1 MKSIRFWLIVMLT
14 SAILTSMLG
23 AIFISYHKVSH
34 ETEEL
39 YDAELAQ
46 LSRVL
51 ESLLSIQLDYTQ
63 DADLGSLAEGDR
75 VISTPD
81 VHARGEFDLYGHKYE
96 KKLSFQVW
104 TNQGIFLLG
113 SGHGLDMA
121 EFVSKP
127 GYQIEQDSTGEQW
140 RSFTRYSEPLKVW
153 IKTAQQ
159 MEIREELTHEI
170 ASLNVQSLLLML
182 IVMIVLMVIII
193 QMGFRSLLRVSEEI
207 ESRNPNHLAPL
218 DETQVRSEI
227 VPVVHA
233 LNQLLVEIDQSI
245 ERQQRFTSNAAHELR
260 TPLAAI
266 KVYAQSLYPEDQRT
280 EQIQLKIVAG
290 IDKLSHLFN
299 QLLTLSKIEAD
310 QQNSHSLESIGD
322 KERSP
327 VGLHELVRQQ
337 LLPLA
342 APIAEKQLKV
352 SNDIAADLRCVCSEN
367 AMTIV
372 LRNLIDNAVRY
383 SERNGVIRITA
394 VTEEQAV
401 LIAVMDTGPGLD
413 KQQKQRVFERFYRVA
428 AQHTSGCG
436 LGLSI
441 VKEIVERQH
450 YTIALRDSPLAE
462 HGLCVELR
470 VPHGSIQ

>member
-14 SAILTSMLG
+14 SAILVSMLG

-63 DADLGSLAEGDR
+63 NTNLASLDEKDR
-75 VISTPD
+75 VINPPD

-104 TNQGIFLLG
+104 TSQGVFLLG
-113 SGHGLDMA
+113 SGHGLDMTKL
-121 EFVSKP
+121 VRKP
-127 GYQIEQDSTGEQW
+127 GYQIEHDTAGVQW
-140 RSFTRYSEPLKVW
+140 RSFTRYSESLKVW

-182 IVMIVLMVIII
+182 LVMIVLMVIII

-207 ESRNPNHLAPL
+207 ESRNPSHLAPL
-218 DETQVRSEI
+218 DEREVPSEI
-227 VPVVHA
+227 MPVVHA
-233 LNQLLVEIDQSI
+233 LNQLLGEIDHSI

-266 KVYAQSLYPEDQRT
+266 KVHAQNLYPQDERT
-280 EQIQLKIVAG
+280 QSIQQKIVQG
-290 IDKLSHLFN
+290 VDKLTHLFN
-299 QLLTLSKIEAD
+299 QLITLSKMETELQEEGGRESSKKLLLHGLVD
-310 QQNSHSLESIGD
+310 QQLFPLSEQIKVKNLQVDNAVATDLVCLGPENSMSI
-322 KERSP
+322 
-327 VGLHELVRQQ
+327 L
-337 LLPLA
+337 
-342 APIAEKQLKV
+342 
-352 SNDIAADLRCVCSEN
+352 
-367 AMTIV
+367 

-383 SERNGVIRITA
+383 SDENGMIRITA
-394 VTEEQAV
+394 TDSADGMS
-401 LIAVMDTGPGLD
+401 ISVMDTGPGLD
-413 KQQKQRVFERFYRVA
+413 EQQKQRVFERFYRA
-428 AQHTSGCG
+428 AHQQVTGCG

-441 VKEIVERQH
+441 VKEIVERQQYRILLH
-450 YTIALRDSPLAE
+450 DSPLAE
-462 HGLCVELR
+462 HGLWVELFIPKEIN
-470 VPHGSIQ
+470 VK

>member
-14 SAILTSMLG
+14 SAILTSILG

-159 MEIREELTHEI
+159 MEIREELTS
-170 ASLNVQSLLLML
+170 AVML
-182 IVMIVLMVIII
+182 QMIDSVIRLRLTIKVII
-193 QMGFRSLLRVSEEI
+193 
-207 ESRNPNHLAPL
+207 N
-218 DETQVRSEI
+218 
-227 VPVVHA
+227 
-233 LNQLLVEIDQSI
+233 
-245 ERQQRFTSNAAHELR
+245 
-260 TPLAAI
+260 
-266 KVYAQSLYPEDQRT
+266 
-280 EQIQLKIVAG
+280 
-290 IDKLSHLFN
+290 
-299 QLLTLSKIEAD
+299 
-310 QQNSHSLESIGD
+310 
-322 KERSP
+322 
-327 VGLHELVRQQ
+327 
-337 LLPLA
+337 
-342 APIAEKQLKV
+342 
-352 SNDIAADLRCVCSEN
+352 
-367 AMTIV
+367 
-372 LRNLIDNAVRY
+372 
-383 SERNGVIRITA
+383 
-394 VTEEQAV
+394 
-401 LIAVMDTGPGLD
+401 
-413 KQQKQRVFERFYRVA
+413 
-428 AQHTSGCG
+428 
-436 LGLSI
+436 
-441 VKEIVERQH
+441 
-450 YTIALRDSPLAE
+450 
-462 HGLCVELR
+462 
-470 VPHGSIQ
+470 

>member
-23 AIFISYHKVSH
+23 AIFISYNKVSH

-63 DADLGSLAEGDR
+63 DANLASLAEKDR
-75 VISTPD
+75 VINTPD
-81 VHARGEFDLYGHKYE
+81 VHASGEFDLYGHKYE
-96 KKLSFQVW
+96 KKLSFQIW
-104 TNQGIFLLG
+104 TSQGVFLLG
-113 SGHGLDMA
+113 SGHGLDMT
-121 EFVSKP
+121 EFVRKP
-127 GYQIEQDSTGEQW
+127 GYQIEQDTAGEQW

-182 IVMIVLMVIII
+182 LVMIVLMVIII

-207 ESRNPNHLAPL
+207 ESRNPSHLAPL
-218 DETQVRSEI
+218 DEREVPSEI
-227 VPVVHA
+227 MPVVHA
-233 LNQLLVEIDQSI
+233 LNQLLGEIDHSI

-266 KVYAQSLYPEDQRT
+266 KVHAQNLYPQDERT
-280 EQIQLKIVAG
+280 QTIQQKIVQG
-290 IDKLSHLFN
+290 VDKLTHLFN
-299 QLLTLSKIEAD
+299 QLITLSKMETELQEEGGRESSKKLLLHGLVD
-310 QQNSHSLESIGD
+310 QQLFPLSEQIKVKNLQVDNAVATDLVCTCPENSMSI
-322 KERSP
+322 
-327 VGLHELVRQQ
+327 L
-337 LLPLA
+337 
-342 APIAEKQLKV
+342 
-352 SNDIAADLRCVCSEN
+352 
-367 AMTIV
+367 

-383 SERNGVIRITA
+383 SDENGMIRVTA
-394 VTEEQAV
+394 TDSADGMS
-401 LIAVMDTGPGLD
+401 ISVMDTGPGLD
-413 KQQKQRVFERFYRVA
+413 EQQKQRVFERFYRA
-428 AQHTSGCG
+428 AHQQVTGCG

-441 VKEIVERQH
+441 VKEIVERQQYRILLH
-450 YTIALRDSPLAE
+450 DSPLAE
-462 HGLCVELR
+462 HGLWVELFI
-470 VPHGSIQ
+470 PKEINMK